1 MSQQNRSTLKGYFK
15 EGFRPDSDDFADLID
30 STLNIYDDG
39 FDKKDKEGLCI
50 RSRVDEHGL
59 LAFYRHQSGSSVT
72 PGQRGAEAPVAGE
85 PQWATAFHGTDNQ
98 LVFRQGGPTGPT
110 VPLVTLDPRARVG
123 INHPDP
129 KWTFDVA
136 GVMSSQGRVGAGQ
149 RVPADGD
156 WKDITP
162 PLTGCRAYEVMAG
175 VGRPNSGHFA
185 LLHAV
190 ALNTHNPAW
199 WEDLFFSKRRIR
211 KQHAYYKRLV
221 DRLQLRWTWSGNGAN
236 ATYRLQIKS
245 GTDYAQGRQPRGKGD
260 KRDPQKEVLIQ
271 IYLTDLWPHPDM
283 QCSDPKYQEADRSG
297 HEVDGLSEDD
307 ER

>member
-1 MSQQNRSTLKGYFK
+1 MSQQTRTTLKDYFK
-15 EGFRPDSDDFADLID
+15 DGLRPDSDDFADLID

-39 FDKKDKEGLCI
+39 FEKKDQEGLCI

-59 LAFYRHQSGSSVT
+59 LAFYRHQSGSST
-72 PGQRGAEAPVAGE
+72 THAQGSPVAGE
-85 PQWATAFHGTDNQ
+85 PLWATAFHGTDNQ

-110 VPLVTLDPRARVG
+110 VPLVTLDPHARVG
-123 INHPDP
+123 INQPDP
-129 KWTFDVA
+129 KWAFDVA
-136 GVMSSQGRVGAGQ
+136 GVVSSQGRVGAGI
-149 RVPADGD
+149 RVPADGN

-162 PLTGCRAYEVMAG
+162 PLTGCCAYEVMAG

-199 WEDLFFSKRRIR
+199 WEDLLFTKRRIR
-211 KQHAYYKRLV
+211 KRHAYYKRWV

-236 ATYRLQIKS
+236 ATYKLQIKS
-245 GTDYAQGRQPRGKGD
+245 GTDYAQGRQKGVKLDPR
-260 KRDPQKEVLIQ
+260 QEVLIQ
-271 IYLTDLWPHPDM
+271 VFLTDLWPYPDM
-283 QCSDPKYQEADRSG
+283 RCSSPSYQADDRSEA
-297 HEVDGLSEDD
+297 EVDGLGEDL